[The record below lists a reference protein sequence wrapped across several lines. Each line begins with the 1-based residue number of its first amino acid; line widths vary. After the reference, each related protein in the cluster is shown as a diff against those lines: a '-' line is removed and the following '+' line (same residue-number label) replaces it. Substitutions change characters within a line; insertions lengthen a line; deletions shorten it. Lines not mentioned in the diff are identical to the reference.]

1 MIVKGHRPILA
12 VVVEVEQIFHH
23 CAKAFL
29 RSQLWQP
36 ETWHDQVPKRPVI
49 AHTLERPEETLEDLE
64 RHYGPAY
71 AEKLYG

>member
-1 MIVKGHRPILA
+1 
-12 VVVEVEQIFHH
+12 
-23 CAKAFL
+23 
-29 RSQLWQP
+29 LWQP